1 MDLNLSAPTDF
12 PFGRQHSL
20 PVMCHALVM
29 LAPRN
34 FPVITSSLDSSVST
48 DNIDAPLGVGDF
60 GFGRTGCVHS
70 ANTSRLGC
78 FSAWKPGLFY
88 RGRTY
93 GHSSCPCV
101 LLTELNPFSSRRI
114 GIEKDSSPF
123 LFLFLFLIW
132 VQVQK
137 HATLHRYAP
146 IISASVAT
154 IIASL
159 KSDHNRLSFSSAD
172 STELVES
179 PSSSSISS
187 SGVGDGGGFT
197 VS

>member
-1 MDLNLSAPTDF
+1 MDLNSSAPKDF

-20 PVMCHALVM
+20 PVMCHAFVM

-34 FPVITSSLDSSVST
+34 FLVITSSGGYSNVST
-48 DNIDAPLGVGDF
+48 NHMNAPLGIRDLWF
-60 GFGRTGCVHS
+60 RRTGCVHS

-93 GHSSCPCV
+93 GHSSCLCV

-123 LFLFLFLIW
+123 LFLFLFW

-187 SGVGDGGGFT
+187 RGVGDGGGFT

>member
-1 MDLNLSAPTDF
+1 M
-12 PFGRQHSL
+12 
-20 PVMCHALVM
+20 
-29 LAPRN
+29 
-34 FPVITSSLDSSVST
+34 
-48 DNIDAPLGVGDF
+48 
-60 GFGRTGCVHS
+60 HS

-93 GHSSCPCV
+93 GHSSCLCV

-114 GIEKDSSPF
+114 GIEKDAGPFLFFF
-123 LFLFLFLIW
+123 LFLFLFW

-172 STELVES
+172 STELVDS
-179 PSSSSISS
+179 ASSSISS
-187 SGVGDGGGFT
+187 IGVGVGGGLT